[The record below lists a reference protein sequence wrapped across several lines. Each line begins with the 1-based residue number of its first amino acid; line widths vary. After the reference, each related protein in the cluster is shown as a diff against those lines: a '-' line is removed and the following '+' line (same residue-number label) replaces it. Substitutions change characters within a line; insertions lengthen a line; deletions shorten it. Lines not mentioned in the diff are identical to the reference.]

1 MRKILSWSGVPLATA
16 FTLLVCACAAA
27 DLAGFVIPWPLNAY
41 VFVLALFLFVL
52 GLGAFGLAMVMSA
65 RVVASWF
72 RALKPVDFLIPAI
85 VAGLLIYLN
94 VRPHTWT
101 VKRFRDDDPIVV
113 VTRRGFPFPL
123 SKQEHVTVF
132 EDVESLRWGSGR
144 MQKEF
149 SRPGFVDKTFAWPA
163 DVLHWLLLVLGA
175 LVMGSGIRRVLRSAQ
190 TPG

>member
-1 MRKILSWSGVPLATA
+1 M
-16 FTLLVCACAAA
+16 AA
-27 DLAGFVIPWPLNAY
+27 LVIPWPLNAY
-41 VFVLALFLFVL
+41 VFRLALFLFVL
-52 GLGAFGLAMVMSA
+52 GLAAVGLAVAMSA
-65 RVVASWF
+65 RIVASWF

-85 VAGLLIYLN
+85 AAGLLIYLN

-113 VTRRGFPFPL
+113 VTQRGFPFPL

-132 EDVESLRWGSGR
+132 EDVESSMWGSMR

-163 DVLHWLLLVLGA
+163 DVLHWVLIVLGA
-175 LVMGSGIRRVLRSAQ
+175 LVISSGIRRVFRSAQ
-190 TPG
+190 TRG